1 MLQFVQK
8 NALKTRSNEPG
19 VPSAWILYKLF
30 DFLRISITFIP
41 VIILRVKRKK
51 KAARDMS
58 TFDLIR
64 KPVAPPTRKFGDD
77 RPEERIH
84 PSERKIKHKKKL
96 STSEE

>member
-1 MLQFVQK
+1 
-8 NALKTRSNEPG
+8 
-19 VPSAWILYKLF
+19 
-30 DFLRISITFIP
+30 
-41 VIILRVKRKK
+41 VKRTK
-51 KAARDMS
+51 KAARDRS